1 MYLDSRRCD
10 SIEDASAPA
19 YPYWMSAIGS
29 RSYAFQDRPSKAT
42 KEAMMIVLE
51 GYRDAYIQGMALP
64 VTAPAVRQE
73 TSSKAEWWE
82 LQVSEAV
89 TMFRLNP
96 TQERLGNVETVADS
110 YTEWKTRAKK

>member
-1 MYLDSRRCD
+1 MYLD
-10 SIEDASAPA
+10 SAPA
-19 YPYWMSAIGS
+19 YPYWLSAIGS
-29 RSYAFQDRPSKAT
+29 RSYAFQERPSKAT
-42 KEAMMIVLE
+42 KEALMIVLE

-96 TQERLGNVETVADS
+96 SQERFDNVGTVADS
-110 YTEWKTRAKK
+110 YLEWKTRAKK